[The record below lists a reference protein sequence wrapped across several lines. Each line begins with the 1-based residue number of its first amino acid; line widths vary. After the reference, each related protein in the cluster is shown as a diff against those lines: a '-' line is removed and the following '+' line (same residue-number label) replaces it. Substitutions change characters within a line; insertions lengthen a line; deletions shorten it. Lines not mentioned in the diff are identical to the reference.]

1 MKSCVNG
8 NGIDRTN
15 PAWLKLDLYC
25 KGIRLSEGCL
35 PKDTHGR
42 PILRTRAGLGSGIE
56 LILPENLWTNV
67 PVTEEFAADS
77 PYELIH
83 DQHGYFVH
91 YEGERL
97 VEVGIAPRPLWYDQQ
112 SRSGKRMDRIGT
124 LQGTYLAIYP
134 AAVCEYWKESPR
146 VNCRFCSVGLNLGY
160 DDADDKTIEDIM
172 DVVHAAREETGI
184 TYVDFNTGHYT
195 GETYLDI
202 LEPMIRR
209 IKAETDLF
217 IGVQTPP
224 HHDLSRYDRL
234 QAIGV
239 NRVSF
244 CFELFDQD
252 TFEKIC
258 PGKNREYGLQ
268 RYLDAVEYCAQLSRK
283 GTWKNPWVANG
294 EIIVGLEPPEASI
307 RAIDWMTSIGAIPT
321 VCVFRPLKAP
331 IWRSSLLP
339 IQRICSLSLNAF
351 TAPPWKEGCRSD
363 WLQTS
368 MSAWCSCRM
377 NAGFSEIIRNALRVP
392 KKSARSRRVF
402 SLSSTSPAGSCVACS
417 AEGTDGS
424 C

>member
-209 IKAETDLF
+209 IKTETDLF

-321 VCVFRPLKAP
+321 VCVFRPLKGTDMEEFP
-331 IWRSSLLP
+331 PPNSEDLLP
-339 IQRICSLSLNAF
+339 VFERLYSATMERGLPIGLAPNIHVSLVLLPDECRFLGDNPKRFARAERIRQIKA
-351 TAPPWKEGCRSD
+351 
-363 WLQTS
+363 
-368 MSAWCSCRM
+368 
-377 NAGFSEIIRNALRVP
+377 
-392 KKSARSRRVF
+392 RVF
-402 SLSSTSPAGSCVACS
+402 AQQYFTRRKLRGLFSRGN
-417 AEGTDGS
+417 
-424 C
+424 